1 MEPSLITGSDYL
13 LLLVYWVLFYFIFKF
28 AKHFFPDNF
37 LIQKY
42 LIPGFFV
49 KTSGAIFFALLVF
62 YYYGFGDTLSYF
74 RDTMILRQ
82 LLVEKKNSFIEIY
95 TTDYE
100 FLRDRFDLMGSVTE
114 SGFMVTK
121 IALLLT
127 YFSFS
132 RFLITTFLMA
142 NLIYLGV
149 FKLFQT
155 FVYLAPT
162 WHRFIAWIVLFFP
175 SLAIYGSGIFKE
187 PVSISAIG
195 WIMFC
200 SYKTFTE
207 KKLSLLYISLG
218 IFSIFLITVV
228 KSYIIAAFLI
238 PVCLFTTMHFI
249 NKIKS
254 HMFRLMS
261 LPILLILIFGLYTV
275 LAEKIDESL
284 GIFAVDKLSENVQGL
299 NNQYNK
305 MSTEDAGSNFEIG
318 AIEPSLAGLIKKM
331 PVGFVA
337 TLYRPFLWET
347 RNVVMLFSTLESLT
361 ILLFTL
367 YVIKKAGVLSFL
379 KILFTNPVILF
390 FITYS
395 IIFSGF
401 VGISSLNFGTLAR
414 YRVPVIPFYLMGLL
428 LIYSKIVVAKF
439 KTKANSHIQSNI
451 VMTSQQTEQ

>member
-1 MEPSLITGSDYL
+1 MEPSLIIGSDYL
-13 LLLVYWVLFYFIFKF
+13 LLLVYWVLFYFILKF
-28 AKHFFPDNF
+28 AKSFYPDNF

-42 LIPGFFV
+42 LIPGFFA
-49 KTSGAIFFALLVF
+49 KISGAIFFALLVF

-82 LLVEKKNSFIEIY
+82 ILAENKISFLEIY
-95 TTDYE
+95 TSDYE
-100 FLRDRFDLMGSVTE
+100 FMRDRFDLMGSVTE

-127 YFSFS
+127 YLSFS

-142 NLIYLGV
+142 NVIYLGV

-187 PVSISAIG
+187 PVCFSAMG
-195 WIMFC
+195 WIIFC
-200 SYKTFTE
+200 GYKIFIE
-207 KKLSLLYISLG
+207 KRISLFYVTLG

-238 PVCLFTTMHFI
+238 PLCVLVVMHFS

-254 HMFRLMS
+254 PVLRVIS
-261 LPILLILIFGLYTV
+261 LPLSVLILIALY
-275 LAEKIDESL
+275 AAFAGKIDESL

-299 NNQYNK
+299 NDQYNK
-305 MSTEDAGSNFEIG
+305 MSAEDAGSNFEIG
-318 AIEPSLAGLIKKM
+318 AIEPTLAGLIKKI

-337 TLYRPFLWET
+337 TLFRPFLWET
-347 RNVVMLFSTLESLT
+347 RNVVMLFSTLESLS
-361 ILLFTL
+361 ILLFNL
-367 YVIKKAGVLSFL
+367 FVIKKAGLFSFI

-428 LIYSKIVVAKF
+428 LIYAKTFVVDIKPE
-439 KTKANSHIQSNI
+439 TN
-451 VMTSQQTEQ
+451 